1 MCFKF
6 PEYNSKKQM
15 RIPAIMGFL
24 SSETEDNKQDK
35 NRKYLLFLSELDLVR
50 LLFSQSNKMN
60 ERGQGIEDL
69 I

>member
-1 MCFKF
+1 MCFKLR
-6 PEYNSKKQM
+6 EYNSKKQM
-15 RIPAIMGFL
+15 RNPAIVGFL
-24 SSETEDNKQDK
+24 SSGTEDNKQDK
-35 NRKYLLFLSELDLVR
+35 NRKYVLFLSELDFMG